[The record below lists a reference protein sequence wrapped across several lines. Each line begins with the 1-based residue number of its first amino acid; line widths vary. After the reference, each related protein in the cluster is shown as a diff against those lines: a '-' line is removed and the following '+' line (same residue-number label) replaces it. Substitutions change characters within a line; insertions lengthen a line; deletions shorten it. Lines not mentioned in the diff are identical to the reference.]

1 MKTLLL
7 IATIALTGCA
17 TPKGT
22 TTAPLV
28 AALQKAKASTDQAIE
43 DNRKVKELARGM
55 GKGVIELDGRLHR
68 SRDLN
73 RLIDNKAVRQFDQIW
88 TVRNEAESWRQVV
101 RENPAIKPPDIY
113 AIHDK

>member
-1 MKTLLL
+1 MKPLLL
-7 IATIALTGCA
+7 ITALALTGCT

-55 GKGVIELDGRLHR
+55 GKGVIELDGRIHR

-73 RLIDNKAVRQFDQIW
+73 RYLDSKAVKALEIIDRY
-88 TVRNEAESWRQVV
+88 
-101 RENPAIKPPDIY
+101 RE
-113 AIHDK
+113 